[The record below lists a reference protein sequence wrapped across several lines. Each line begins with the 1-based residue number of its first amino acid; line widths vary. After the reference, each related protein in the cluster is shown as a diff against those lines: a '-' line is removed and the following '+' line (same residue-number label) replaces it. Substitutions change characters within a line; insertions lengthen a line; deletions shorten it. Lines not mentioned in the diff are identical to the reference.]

1 MASSHTAS
9 MKTHNINP
17 GASKTVFI
25 VEDSASVRSRLVSLL
40 EDIEG
45 VRIVGE
51 AETPANAVQGILAL
65 HPDYVVLDFQ
75 LLGGTGVEVLRA
87 VCSKA
92 PDIQFIMLT
101 NHPNPQY
108 RRLCMEN
115 GAQHFFDKSSEF
127 TRIRDVIADLE
138 SIS

>member
-9 MKTHNINP
+9 MKTHHINP

-51 AETPANAVQGILAL
+51 AETPANAVQGILAS

-75 LLGGTGVEVLRA
+75 LLGGTGVEVLRT
-87 VCSKA
+87 VCPKA

-115 GAQHFFDKSSEF
+115 GAQYFFDKSSEF
-127 TRIRDVIADLE
+127 TRVRDVIADLE